1 MIAPFHIFPLKI
13 AFPCKPAGEAASA
26 KSLADRLLFA
36 VTPHSSG
43 TYVRTCVRTRA
54 RTTTC
59 ASAHV
64 TKWAQGAQAAGAASG
79 LDARAASAR
88 KRHWDTYRS
97 NPSQDSTAMPRAQI
111 RTYAR
116 THCHVKDAGVSLPCE
131 GFSTYVRTH
140 VQFRR
145 PIQGC
150 KSSRPFRGRA
160 RDARDQRPELR
171 MTVIKCKVRTYVR
184 MCLRAHV
191 RRFLPNAS
199 NQTPARIPVN
209 AAAGRRKGA
218 EIDRRKGAVRER
230 ELVRELRGEM
240 SIGERGASLC
250 EP

>member
-1 MIAPFHIFPLKI
+1 
-13 AFPCKPAGEAASA
+13 
-26 KSLADRLLFA
+26 
-36 VTPHSSG
+36 
-43 TYVRTCVRTRA
+43 
-54 RTTTC
+54 
-59 ASAHV
+59 
-64 TKWAQGAQAAGAASG
+64 
-79 LDARAASAR
+79 
-88 KRHWDTYRS
+88 
-97 NPSQDSTAMPRAQI
+97 MPRAQI
-111 RTYAR
+111 RTYVR
-116 THCHVKDAGVSLPCE
+116 THALPCQ
-131 GFSTYVRTH
+131 GCRIFTAMRRIQYARTH

-160 RDARDQRPELR
+160 RDARDPRPELR
-171 MTVIKCKVRTYVR
+171 MTVIKCKVRTYVCTYVR
-184 MCLRAHV
+184 MYLRAHV

>member
-1 MIAPFHIFPLKI
+1 MRANVRTRARTRAWTEGAGGRCDSEAAPEATRSRKRPRARPETTRSRERSRARARSFTSLRGTMIAPFHIFPLKI

-131 GFSTYVRTH
+131 GFSTYVRTYN
-140 VQFRR
+140 FD
-145 PIQGC
+145 
-150 KSSRPFRGRA
+150 GRSK
-160 RDARDQRPELR
+160 DAR
-171 MTVIKCKVRTYVR
+171 V
-184 MCLRAHV
+184 
-191 RRFLPNAS
+191 
-199 NQTPARIPVN
+199 PARS
-209 AAAGRRKGA
+209 AAAPGMQ
-218 EIDRRKGAVRER
+218 EING
-230 ELVRELRGEM
+230 LN
-240 SIGERGASLC
+240 
-250 EP
+250 

>member
-1 MIAPFHIFPLKI
+1 MIAPFHIFPPRLHSPASRPEKQRQRRAWLI
-13 AFPCKPAGEAASA
+13 ASS
-26 KSLADRLLFA
+26 SLSPLI
-36 VTPHSSG
+36 PQ
-43 TYVRTCVRTRA
+43 VRTYVRTRA

-116 THCHVKDAGVSLPCE
+116 THCHVKDAGASLPCE
-131 GFSTYVRTH
+131 GFSTH
-140 VQFRR
+140 VVRR

-160 RDARDQRPELR
+160 RDARDPRPELR

-184 MCLRAHV
+184 TYVLTCARASFSAK
-191 RRFLPNAS
+191 RQQSNAS
-199 NQTPARIPVN
+199 KNSCQCCSGAPQ
-209 AAAGRRKGA
+209 RRR
-218 EIDRRKGAVRER
+218 DRSPQRR
-230 ELVRELRGEM
+230 
-240 SIGERGASLC
+240 S
-250 EP
+250 P

>member
-1 MIAPFHIFPLKI
+1 MLGRPAPENATGIPT
-13 AFPCKPAGEAASA
+13 AQ
-26 KSLADRLLFA
+26 
-36 VTPHSSG
+36 
-43 TYVRTCVRTRA
+43 TRA
-54 RTTTC
+54 RTPRPC
-59 ASAHV
+59 
-64 TKWAQGAQAAGAASG
+64 QG
-79 LDARAASAR
+79 R
-88 KRHWDTYRS
+88 K
-97 NPSQDSTAMPRAQI
+97 
-111 RTYAR
+111 YAR
-116 THCHVKDAGVSLPCE
+116 THARTAMSRMQEFHCHAKDSVR
-131 GFSTYVRTH
+131 TYVRTH

>member
-184 MCLRAHV
+184 TYVLTCARASFSAK
-191 RRFLPNAS
+191 RQQSNAS
-199 NQTPARIPVN
+199 KNSCQCCSGAPQ
-209 AAAGRRKGA
+209 RRR
-218 EIDRRKGAVRER
+218 DRSPQRR
-230 ELVRELRGEM
+230 
-240 SIGERGASLC
+240 S
-250 EP
+250 P

>member
-140 VQFRR
+140 ARTISTADPRMQEFPPVPR
-145 PIQGC
+145 PRQGC
-150 KSSRPFRGRA
+150 KRSTA
-160 RDARDQRPELR
+160 
-171 MTVIKCKVRTYVR
+171 
-184 MCLRAHV
+184 
-191 RRFLPNAS
+191 
-199 NQTPARIPVN
+199 
-209 AAAGRRKGA
+209 
-218 EIDRRKGAVRER
+218 
-230 ELVRELRGEM
+230 
-240 SIGERGASLC
+240 
-250 EP
+250 